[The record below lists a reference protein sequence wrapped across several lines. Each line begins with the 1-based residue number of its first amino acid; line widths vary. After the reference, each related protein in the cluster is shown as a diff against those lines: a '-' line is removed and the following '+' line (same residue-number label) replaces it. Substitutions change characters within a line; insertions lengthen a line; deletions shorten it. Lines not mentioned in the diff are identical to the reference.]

1 MVKYFR
7 GICCEA
13 FGKKH
18 MTLCYDLHKKSIH
31 IVRNGLVKKKQES
44 ARFSNEMVIHKL
56 HQKINSFYLKNK
68 WGARK
73 NL

>member
-18 MTLCYDLHKKSIH
+18 MTLCYDFHKKSIH
-31 IVRNGLVKKKQES
+31 IVRNGLVKKTRIYKVQQW
-44 ARFSNEMVIHKL
+44 NG
-56 HQKINSFYLKNK
+56 YP
-68 WGARK
+68 
-73 NL
+73 